1 MRYIRKYARKISDKC
16 LRQIPRKVSAV
27 IPGKR
32 LRQLTGM
39 CLRQTPGKRLRQL
52 SEKRLRQLSEKR
64 LRQLS
69 EKRLRQIPGKRLR
82 QLLRIFLE
90 QCKMSLMA
98 ASIFRANFI
107 LMLFQSILNS
117 LMSVFCVE
125 FIYGSVETIAGWNR
139 DEMIILICTSL
150 VVNQL
155 YRGLVHPNQM
165 RFLGRVLSDIR
176 MIRIFRRNWIR

>member
-1 MRYIRKYARKISDKC
+1 MWYKRKC
-16 LRQIPRKVSAV
+16 LRQYV
-27 IPGKR
+27 
-32 LRQLTGM
+32 
-39 CLRQTPGKRLRQL
+39 
-52 SEKRLRQLSEKR
+52 
-64 LRQLS
+64 
-69 EKRLRQIPGKRLR
+69 
-82 QLLRIFLE
+82 RIFLE

-125 FIYGSVETIAGWNR
+125 FIYGSVETIAGWSR

-165 RFLGRVLSDIR
+165 RFLSRVLNGSFDRLLLMPIDIHFQINTGSIDISSLLSGFAPMAIIIGR
-176 MIRIFRRNWIR
+176 LGLSMRRSALCQHCFLCF